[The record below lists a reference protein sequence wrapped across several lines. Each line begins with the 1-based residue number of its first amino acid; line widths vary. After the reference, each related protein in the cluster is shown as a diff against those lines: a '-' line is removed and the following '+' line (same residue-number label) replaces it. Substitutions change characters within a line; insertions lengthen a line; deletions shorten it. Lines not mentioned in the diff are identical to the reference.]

1 MCKVYVTNHS
11 LYIKEEQLGNSEVVW
26 AHLEFIG
33 IRKDDPARSSTG
45 RQKKRGVQKKK
56 CAVNIEKKK

>member
-33 IRKDDPARSSTG
+33 IRKDDLLEAVQGG
-45 RQKKRGVQKKK
+45 RKRGVQKKK